1 MTEREEL
8 IEYAAGH
15 LCDMVPH
22 DDPNYWETLRELC
35 EQYADMM
42 LDNGFTLNPP
52 QVDDTEVELEDMW
65 IDYEPVTED
74 RR

>member
-22 DDPNYWETLRELC
+22 DDPNYWESLRELC
-35 EQYADMM
+35 EQYADM
-42 LDNGFTLNPP
+42 LVDNGCTPNPP
-52 QVDDTEVELEDMW
+52 QVDYTEVELEDMW
-65 IDYEPVTED
+65 IDYEPITED

>member
-1 MTEREEL
+1 MTEREQL

>member
-22 DDPNYWETLRELC
+22 DDPNYWESLREMC

-52 QVDDTEVELEDMW
+52 QVDNTEVELENMW
-65 IDYEPVTED
+65 TDYEPVTED

>member
-15 LCDMVPH
+15 LCDMIPH
-22 DDPNYWETLRELC
+22 DDPNYWESLRELC

-65 IDYEPVTED
+65 IAYEPVTED

>member
-1 MTEREEL
+1 MPDREEL

-22 DDPNYWETLRELC
+22 DDPNYWESLRELC
-35 EQYADMM
+35 EQYADM
-42 LDNGFTLNPP
+42 LVDNGCTPNPP
-52 QVDDTEVELEDMW
+52 QVDYTEVELEDMW

>member
-15 LCDMVPH
+15 LCDMIPH
-22 DDPNYWETLRELC
+22 DDPNYWESLRELC

-52 QVDDTEVELEDMW
+52 QVDDTEVKLEDMW

>member
-22 DDPNYWETLRELC
+22 NDPNYWESLRELC

-74 RR
+74 CR

>member
-15 LCDMVPH
+15 LCDMIPH
-22 DDPNYWETLRELC
+22 DDPNYWESLRELC

-74 RR
+74 CR

>member
-22 DDPNYWETLRELC
+22 DDPNYWESLRELC

-52 QVDDTEVELEDMW
+52 QVDDTEVEHEDMW

>member
-22 DDPNYWETLRELC
+22 DDPNYWESLREMC

-52 QVDDTEVELEDMW
+52 QVDNTEVELENMW
-65 IDYEPVTED
+65 TDYESVTED
-74 RR
+74 CR

>member
-22 DDPNYWETLRELC
+22 DDPNYWESLRELC

-52 QVDDTEVELEDMW
+52 QVDDTDVELEDMW

>member
-74 RR
+74 CR

>member
-22 DDPNYWETLRELC
+22 DDPNYWESLREMC

-52 QVDDTEVELEDMW
+52 QVDNTEVELEDIW
-65 IDYEPVTED
+65 TDYEPVAED
-74 RR
+74 CR

>member
-22 DDPNYWETLRELC
+22 NDPNYWESLRELC

>member
-22 DDPNYWETLRELC
+22 DDPNYWESLRELC

>member
-15 LCDMVPH
+15 LCDMIPH
-22 DDPNYWETLRELC
+22 DDPNYWESLRELC

-65 IDYEPVTED
+65 IDYESVTED

>member
-1 MTEREEL
+1 MTERKEL

-22 DDPNYWETLRELC
+22 DDPNYWESLREMC

>member
-15 LCDMVPH
+15 LCDMIPH
-22 DDPNYWETLRELC
+22 DDPNYWESLRELC

>member
-8 IEYAAGH
+8 IEYAAAH

-22 DDPNYWETLRELC
+22 DDPNYWESLRELC

-65 IDYEPVTED
+65 IDYEPATEY

>member
-1 MTEREEL
+1 MPDREEL
-8 IEYAAGH
+8 MEYAAGH

-22 DDPNYWETLRELC
+22 DDPNYWESLRELC

>member
-8 IEYAAGH
+8 IEYATGH

-22 DDPNYWETLRELC
+22 DDPNYWESLRELC

-65 IDYEPVTED
+65 IAYEPVTED

>member
-1 MTEREEL
+1 MPDREEL

>member
-22 DDPNYWETLRELC
+22 DDPNYWESLRELC

-42 LDNGFTLNPP
+42 LDNGFTLNPS

>member
-1 MTEREEL
+1 MSDREEL

-15 LCDMVPH
+15 LCDMIPH
-22 DDPNYWETLRELC
+22 DDPNYWESLRELC

>member
-1 MTEREEL
+1 MSDREEL

-22 DDPNYWETLRELC
+22 DDPNYWESLRELC

>member
-8 IEYAAGH
+8 IEYADGH

-22 DDPNYWETLRELC
+22 DDPNYWESLRELC